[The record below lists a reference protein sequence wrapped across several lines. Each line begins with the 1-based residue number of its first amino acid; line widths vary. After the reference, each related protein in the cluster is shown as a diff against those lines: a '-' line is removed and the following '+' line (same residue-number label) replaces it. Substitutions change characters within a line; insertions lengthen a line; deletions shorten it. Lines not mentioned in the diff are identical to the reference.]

1 MNHSDQIVNRL
12 NWFTELIEIFF
23 MLWLLDKHIGLLK
36 PIYIQNDFLM
46 NYSDWIV
53 NRLDWTNSDSVSLQ
67 LLDKHSV
74 KLLKPIQ
81 TQTKTYSLNCEMA

>member
-1 MNHSDQIVNRL
+1 
-12 NWFTELIEIFF
+12 
-23 MLWLLDKHIGLLK
+23 MLRLLDKHIGLLK
-36 PIYIQNDFLM
+36 PIYIQNDSLM

-53 NRLDWTNSDSVSLQ
+53 NRLNCYWTNSDSVSLQ
-67 LLDKHSV
+67 LLYKHRV